1 MLLIDLTW
9 TIQADRERAFRDAAS
24 APRGACRGDRP
35 AGASRAA
42 GTSSDGVP
50 SGEVAR
56 VALGDRAGRRGEA
69 RPDIGG
75 LQDLNPASGS

>member
-9 TIQADRERAFRDAAS
+9 TIQADRERAFRDAARRRE
-24 APRGACRGDRP
+24 ARAAATDQ
-35 AGASRAA
+35 GASRAA

>member
-9 TIQADRERAFRDAAS
+9 TIQADRERAFRDALLRREARS
-24 APRGACRGDRP
+24 AATR
-35 AGASRAA
+35 AGASSAA
-42 GTSSDGVP
+42 EMSSDGVP

-56 VALGDRAGRRGEA
+56 VALGDRAGRLGET

>member
-9 TIQADRERAFRDAAS
+9 TIQADRERALRDALRRREARAAATDAAAS
-24 APRGACRGDRP
+24 
-35 AGASRAA
+35 SA
-42 GTSSDGVP
+42 GTSSDAVP

-56 VALGDRAGRRGEA
+56 VAVGDRAGRRGEV

-75 LQDLNPASGS
+75 FQDLNPASGS